1 MARTRTFG
9 RWQPAIEISC
19 TLSHRI
25 LHRAP
30 SVQACLEVRT
40 DRSRQS
46 LSIRAKYDSGG
57 QSRTSSD
64 DRARSSRTSARS
76 IGEPECLRRA
86 MQRGSTDRA
95 APWPIGSPAEASVV
109 CVRTSA
115 FEASRSRLGH
125 IASCVAGSCVPEQ
138 RGADEASL
146 MARPRGGF

>member
-64 DRARSSRTSARS
+64 DRARSSRTNARS

-86 MQRGSTDRA
+86 MQRGSTIA
-95 APWPIGSPAEASVV
+95 LHPGPSEAPPKRP
-109 CVRTSA
+109 
-115 FEASRSRLGH
+115 
-125 IASCVAGSCVPEQ
+125 SCVCARARLRRRGQGSGTLHRAWPDPVSPNK
-138 RGADEASL
+138 EARTRL
-146 MARPRGGF
+146 R